1 MTSASTARKAARH
14 LKRGTATLLVLAAIA
29 GPALARPDLSKMT
42 CAAAQE
48 MVQRNGKVVF
58 TTSPTTYA
66 LFVSNR
72 SYCDRW
78 QDIYPQYARTKD
90 NQNCPVAYKCQ
101 EPLFQ
106 RNLWN
111 R

>member
-1 MTSASTARKAARH
+1 MTSISTRRWPARH
-14 LKRGTATLLVLAAIA
+14 LKRGTTALLVLASIA
-29 GPALARPDLSKMT
+29 SPALARPDLSKMT
-42 CAAAQE
+42 CAAAQQ

-78 QDIYPQYARTKD
+78 EDIYPQYARTKD
-90 NQNCPVAYKCQ
+90 TPNCPVAYKCQ
-101 EPLFQ
+101 EPLF
-106 RNLWN
+106 RRSLWD